1 MANIAVDVDASD
13 IDSNASGEN
22 YLYEGDDYHSQSD
35 VSVHSDASSL
45 PVPLLEEDELVDLQE

>member
-35 VSVHSDASSL
+35 VSVHSDASTL
-45 PVPLLEEDELVDLQE
+45 PVPLLEEDELVDLQD